1 MPAFVNIGQR
11 LEGVGESEELK
22 SFTTAGFFGGEY
34 GPMNLPFPEEA
45 AAAVRPPK
53 GMDAGRFINRDR
65 EFRRLVDATP
75 SRDLLSDHQLESMLR
90 SMDNAYRLLS
100 AKERSAF
107 DITLET
113 PEVQKDYDT
122 GRFGR
127 GCLLARRLVENGARF
142 VEVTTEYVPFF
153 QWDTHGKGHETV
165 AKMHAEIDRPI
176 ARLIRDLEQRGLLDR
191 TLVIIASEFSRDAMI
206 EGRPG
211 SKAKDQAFNKSGV
224 MTSPDHYGLHRH
236 FTGGT
241 SVVMFGGGVKKGHV
255 YGATADERPLV
266 AIKDPVSISDMHAT
280 IFRAMGISPKTAFDI
295 EGRPFYATVDGK
307 GVPIPI
313 FRS

>member
-1 MPAFVNIGQR
+1 
-11 LEGVGESEELK
+11 
-22 SFTTAGFFGGEY
+22 
-34 GPMNLPFPEEA
+34 
-45 AAAVRPPK
+45 
-53 GMDAGRFINRDR
+53 
-65 EFRRLVDATP
+65 
-75 SRDLLSDHQLESMLR
+75 
-90 SMDNAYRLLS
+90 
-100 AKERSAF
+100 
-107 DITLET
+107 
-113 PEVQKDYDT
+113 
-122 GRFGR
+122 
-127 GCLLARRLVENGARF
+127 LARRLVENGARF

-176 ARLIRDLEQRGLLDR
+176 ARLVRDLEQRGMLDR

-211 SKAKDQAFNKSGV
+211 SQAKDQAFNKSGV
-224 MTSPDHYGLHRH
+224 ITSPDHYGLHRH

-280 IFRAMGISPKTAFDI
+280 IFRAMGISPKTAFDV

-313 FRS
+313 FKG